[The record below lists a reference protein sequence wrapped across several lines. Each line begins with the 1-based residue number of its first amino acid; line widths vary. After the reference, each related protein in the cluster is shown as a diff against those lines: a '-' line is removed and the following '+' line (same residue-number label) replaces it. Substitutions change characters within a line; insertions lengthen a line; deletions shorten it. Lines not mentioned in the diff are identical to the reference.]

1 MYDIPM
7 NINMNP
13 ALINF
18 NGTMIR
24 STRTV
29 LMYVNQQAF
38 GMQDVKQVGI
48 ASSVSI
54 ILFIVTTV
62 LSICIFY
69 LLRDK
74 DAAKAAKEKRLA
86 RKAGAGR

>member
-1 MYDIPM
+1 
-7 NINMNP
+7 MNP

-18 NGTMIR
+18 NGTMIK

-29 LMYVNQQAF
+29 LIYINQQAF
-38 GMQDVKQVGI
+38 GMQDAKQVGI
-48 ASSVSI
+48 AASVSI
-54 ILFIVTTV
+54 ILFVVTTI
-62 LSICIFY
+62 LSVCIFY

-74 DAAKAAKEKRLA
+74 DAAKAAKEKKLA